1 MEIRALEQLGMTPEV
16 ALTPPRD
23 EASAGFTELLQQAIE
38 EVNQA
43 QQTADSA
50 RRDFAVGEA
59 RSVHDTMITLE
70 KADLSLRLLM
80 QVRNKVV
87 EAYQEVMRMP
97 L

>member
-1 MEIRALEQLGMTPEV
+1 MGIRIDQVQLKNVNPPERV
-16 ALTPPRD
+16 Q
-23 EASAGFTELLQQAIE
+23 SSFN